1 MLKETEKIYLSLREF
16 IVGSFLVVLFLG
28 LCSCQSLSNIS
39 QINNTTVTPN
49 SKKKCPNIPSGSLT
63 NPEAINIDGQTVQK
77 TGRISSDND
86 MGFLFQGKQGQKLSY
101 SSNDNDKLCVWVY
114 TPDNK
119 IFSGVELPVNGTYIV
134 HLASLEKATTFK
146 IEMKL
151 SNPNTETTK
160 TSISSISQQKAV
172 NLIQKYLEAKKEMFA
187 PPYNRRIIAGIATE
201 EFSQKALGA
210 IDWLERNGAYY
221 RYQVQKID
229 SVEEFVSEGNTVAI
243 KVKITEDYTLY
254 NSDGS
259 IDNSSSNF
267 RTLTVIYNMKLTNG
281 NLKIYASKII

>member
-1 MLKETEKIYLSLREF
+1 MLKEAEKIYLSLKEF
-16 IVGSFLVVLFLG
+16 KVGSFLVVLFLG
-28 LCSCQSLSNIS
+28 LCSCQSLSDIS
-39 QINNTTVTPN
+39 QE
-49 SKKKCPNIPSGSLT
+49 KCPNIPSGSLT
-63 NPEAINIDGQTVQK
+63 NPEAINIDGKTFQK
-77 TGRISSDND
+77 TGTISSDND
-86 MGFLFQGKQGQKLSY
+86 MGFVFQGKQGQKLSY

-119 IFSGVELPVNGTYIV
+119 IFSGVELPVNGTYAI
-134 HLASLEKATTFK
+134 HLASLEKTTTFE

-151 SNPNTETTK
+151 SNPKTETTK

>member
-16 IVGSFLVVLFLG
+16 QVRSFLVVLFFG
-28 LCSCQSLSNIS
+28 LCSCQSPSDIS
-39 QINNTTVTPN
+39 QE
-49 SKKKCPNIPSGSLT
+49 KCPNIPSGSLT
-63 NPEAINIDGQTVQK
+63 NPEAINIDGKTFQK
-77 TGRISSDND
+77 TGTISSDND
-86 MGFLFQGKQGQKLSY
+86 MGFVFQGKQGQRLSY

-146 IEMKL
+146 IEMQL
-151 SNPNTETTK
+151 SA
-160 TSISSISQQKAV
+160 SQQKAV
-172 NLIQKYLEAKKEMFA
+172 NLIKKYLEAKKEMFA
-187 PPYNRRIIAGIATE
+187 PPYNRQILAEIATN
-201 EFSQKALGA
+201 EFYNKTVGA
-210 IDWLERNGAYY
+210 IDWLERNSAYY
-221 RYQVQKID
+221 RYNTQKIE
-229 SVEEFVSEGNTVAI
+229 SVEEFVSDANTATI

-267 RTLTVIYNMKLTNG
+267 KTLTVIYNMRLTNG
-281 NLKIYASKII
+281 HLKIYAPKIVE

>member
-1 MLKETEKIYLSLREF
+1 MLKEGEKIYLSLREF
-16 IVGSFLVVLFLG
+16 QVRSFLVVLFFG
-28 LCSCQSLSNIS
+28 LCSCQSPSDIS
-39 QINNTTVTPN
+39 QE
-49 SKKKCPNIPSGSLT
+49 KCPNIPSGSLT
-63 NPEAINIDGQTVQK
+63 NPEAINIDGKTFQK
-77 TGRISSDND
+77 TGTISSDND
-86 MGFLFQGKQGQKLSY
+86 MGFVFQGKQGQRLSY

-119 IFSGVELPVNGTYIV
+119 IFSGVELPVNGTYAI
-134 HLASLEKATTFK
+134 HLASLEKTTTFE

-151 SNPNTETTK
+151 SNPKTETTK

-172 NLIQKYLEAKKEMFA
+172 NLIQKYLEAKKEMYA
-187 PPYNRRIIAGIATE
+187 PPYNRQILAGIATE

>member
-1 MLKETEKIYLSLREF
+1 MLKEGEKIYLSLREF
-16 IVGSFLVVLFLG
+16 QVRSFLVVLFFG
-28 LCSCQSLSNIS
+28 LCSCQSPSDIS
-39 QINNTTVTPN
+39 QE
-49 SKKKCPNIPSGSLT
+49 KCPNIPSGSLT
-63 NPEAINIDGQTVQK
+63 NPEAINIDGKTFQK
-77 TGRISSDND
+77 TGTISSDND
-86 MGFLFQGKQGQKLSY
+86 MGFVFQGKQGQKLSVW
-101 SSNDNDKLCVWVY
+101 SSNDNEKLCIWVY

-119 IFSGVELPVNGTYIV
+119 IFSGVELPVNGTYAI
-134 HLASLEKATTFK
+134 HLASLEKTTTFE

-151 SNPNTETTK
+151 SNPKTETTK

-201 EFSQKALGA
+201 EFSQKAFGA

-267 RTLTVIYNMKLTNG
+267 RTLTVVYNMKLTNG

>member
-49 SKKKCPNIPSGSLT
+49 SKKKCPNIPSGSLA
-63 NPEAINIDGQTVQK
+63 NPEGINIDGQTVQK

-146 IEMKL
+146 IEMQL
-151 SNPNTETTK
+151 SA
-160 TSISSISQQKAV
+160 SQQKAV
-172 NLIQKYLEAKKEMFA
+172 NLIEKYLEAKKEMFA

-267 RTLTVIYNMKLTNG
+267 RTLTVIYNMRLTNG
-281 NLKIYASKII
+281 HLKIYAPKIVE

>member
-1 MLKETEKIYLSLREF
+1 MLKEGEKIYLSLREF
-16 IVGSFLVVLFLG
+16 QVRSFLVVLFFG
-28 LCSCQSLSNIS
+28 LCSCQSPSDIS
-39 QINNTTVTPN
+39 QE
-49 SKKKCPNIPSGSLT
+49 KCPNIPSGSLT
-63 NPEAINIDGQTVQK
+63 NPEAINIDGKTFQK
-77 TGRISSDND
+77 TGTISSDND
-86 MGFLFQGKQGQKLSY
+86 MGFVFQGKQGQKLRY
-101 SSNDNDKLCVWVY
+101 SSNDNEKLCIWVY

-119 IFSGVELPVNGTYIV
+119 IFSGVELPVNGTYAI
-134 HLASLEKATTFK
+134 HLASLEKTTTFE

-151 SNPNTETTK
+151 SNPKTETTK

-267 RTLTVIYNMKLTNG
+267 RTLTVVYNMKLTNG

>member
-1 MLKETEKIYLSLREF
+1 MLKEGEKIYLSLREF
-16 IVGSFLVVLFLG
+16 QVRSFLVVLFFG
-28 LCSCQSLSNIS
+28 LCSCQSPSDIS
-39 QINNTTVTPN
+39 QE
-49 SKKKCPNIPSGSLT
+49 KCPNIPSGSLT
-63 NPEAINIDGQTVQK
+63 NPEAINIDGKTFQK
-77 TGRISSDND
+77 TGTISSDND
-86 MGFLFQGKQGQKLSY
+86 MGFVFQGKQGQKLSY

-119 IFSGVELPVNGTYIV
+119 IFSGVELPVNGTYAI
-134 HLASLEKATTFK
+134 HLASLEKTTTFE

-151 SNPNTETTK
+151 SNPKTETTK

>member
-1 MLKETEKIYLSLREF
+1 MLKEAEKIYLSLKEF
-16 IVGSFLVVLFLG
+16 KVGSFLVVLFLG
-28 LCSCQSLSNIS
+28 LCSCQSLSDIS
-39 QINNTTVTPN
+39 QE
-49 SKKKCPNIPSGSLT
+49 KCPNIPSGSLT
-63 NPEAINIDGQTVQK
+63 NPEAINIDGKTFQK
-77 TGRISSDND
+77 TGTISSDND
-86 MGFLFQGKQGQKLSY
+86 MGFVFQGKQGQKLRY
-101 SSNDNDKLCVWVY
+101 SSNDNEKLCIWVY

-119 IFSGVELPVNGTYIV
+119 IFSGVELPVNGTYAI
-134 HLASLEKATTFK
+134 HLASLEKTTTFE

-151 SNPNTETTK
+151 SNPKTETTK
-160 TSISSISQQKAV
+160 TAISSISQQKAV

-221 RYQVQKID
+221 RYQVQKIE
-229 SVEEFVSEGNTVAI
+229 SVEGFVSQGNTAAI

-267 RTLTVIYNMKLTNG
+267 RTLTVVYNMKLTNG

>member
-1 MLKETEKIYLSLREF
+1 MLKEAEKIYLSLKEF
-16 IVGSFLVVLFLG
+16 KVGSFLVVLFLG
-28 LCSCQSLSNIS
+28 LCSCQSLSDIS
-39 QINNTTVTPN
+39 QE
-49 SKKKCPNIPSGSLT
+49 KCPNIPSGSLT
-63 NPEAINIDGQTVQK
+63 NPEAINIDGKTFQK
-77 TGRISSDND
+77 TATISSDND
-86 MGFLFQGKQGQKLSY
+86 MGFVFQGKQGQRLSY

-119 IFSGVELPVNGTYIV
+119 IFSGVELPVSGTYAI
-134 HLASLEKATTFK
+134 HLASLEKTTTFE

-151 SNPNTETTK
+151 SNPKTETTK

-172 NLIQKYLEAKKEMFA
+172 NLIQKYLEAKKEMYA
-187 PPYNRRIIAGIATE
+187 PPYNRQILAGISTN
-201 EFSQKALGA
+201 EFYKKAVGA
-210 IDWLERNGAYY
+210 INWLESNGAYY
-221 RYQVQKID
+221 RYQVQKIE
-229 SVEEFVSEGNTVAI
+229 SVEGFVSQGNTAAI

>member
-1 MLKETEKIYLSLREF
+1 
-16 IVGSFLVVLFLG
+16 
-28 LCSCQSLSNIS
+28 
-39 QINNTTVTPN
+39 
-49 SKKKCPNIPSGSLT
+49 LT
-63 NPEAINIDGQTVQK
+63 NPEAINIDGKTFQK
-77 TGRISSDND
+77 TGTISSDND
-86 MGFLFQGKQGQKLSY
+86 MGFVFQGKQGQKLRY
-101 SSNDNDKLCVWVY
+101 SSNDNEKLCIWVY

-119 IFSGVELPVNGTYIV
+119 IFSGVELPVNGTYAI
-134 HLASLEKATTFK
+134 HLASLEKTTTFE

-151 SNPNTETTK
+151 SNPKTETTK

-172 NLIQKYLEAKKEMFA
+172 NLIQKYLEAKKEMYA
-187 PPYNRRIIAGIATE
+187 PPYNRQILAGISTN
-201 EFSQKALGA
+201 EFYKKAVGA
-210 IDWLERNGAYY
+210 INWLESNGAYY

>member
-1 MLKETEKIYLSLREF
+1 MLKEGEKIYLSLREF
-16 IVGSFLVVLFLG
+16 QVRSFLVVLFFG
-28 LCSCQSLSNIS
+28 LCSCQSPSDIS
-39 QINNTTVTPN
+39 QE
-49 SKKKCPNIPSGSLT
+49 KCPNIPSGSLT
-63 NPEAINIDGQTVQK
+63 NPEAINIDGKTFQK
-77 TGRISSDND
+77 TGTISSDND
-86 MGFLFQGKQGQKLSY
+86 MGFVFQGKQGQRLSY

-119 IFSGVELPVNGTYIV
+119 IFSGVELPVNGTYAI
-134 HLASLEKATTFK
+134 HLASLEKTTTFE

-151 SNPNTETTK
+151 SNPKTETTK

>member
-1 MLKETEKIYLSLREF
+1 MLKEAEKNYFSLREF
-16 IVGSFLVVLFLG
+16 QVRSFLVVLFLG
-28 LCSCQSLSNIS
+28 LCSCQSDSLSDIS
-39 QINNTTVTPN
+39 QE
-49 SKKKCPNIPSGSLT
+49 KCPNIPSGSLT

-77 TGRISSDND
+77 TGNISSDND
-86 MGFLFQGKQGQKLSY
+86 RGFMFQGKQGQKLKY
-101 SSNDNDKLCVWVY
+101 SSNDNDKLCIWVY

-134 HLASLEKATTFK
+134 HLASLEKTTTFE

-151 SNPNTETTK
+151 SDPKTETTEK
-160 TSISSISQQKAV
+160 SISNISRQKAV
-172 NLIQKYLEAKKEMFA
+172 NLIQKYLDAKKEMFA
-187 PPYNRRIIAGIATE
+187 PPYNRQILARIGTN
-201 EFSQKALGA
+201 EFYQKAVGA

-221 RYQVQKID
+221 RYQVQKIE
-229 SVEEFVSEGNTVAI
+229 SVEGFVSQGNTVAI

-267 RTLTVIYNMKLTNG
+267 RTLTVIYNMRLTNG

>member
-49 SKKKCPNIPSGSLT
+49 SKKKCPNIPSGSLA
-63 NPEAINIDGQTVQK
+63 NPEGINIDGQTVQK
-77 TGRISSDND
+77 TGKISSDND

-146 IEMKL
+146 IEMQL
-151 SNPNTETTK
+151 SA
-160 TSISSISQQKAV
+160 SQQKAV
-172 NLIQKYLEAKKEMFA
+172 NLIKKYLEAKKEMFA

>member
-146 IEMKL
+146 IEMQL
-151 SNPNTETTK
+151 SA
-160 TSISSISQQKAV
+160 SQQKAV
-172 NLIQKYLEAKKEMFA
+172 NLIKKYLEAKKEMFA

>member
-1 MLKETEKIYLSLREF
+1 MLKEGEKIYLSLREF
-16 IVGSFLVVLFLG
+16 QVRSFLVVLFFG
-28 LCSCQSLSNIS
+28 LCSCQSPSDIS
-39 QINNTTVTPN
+39 QE
-49 SKKKCPNIPSGSLT
+49 KCPNIPSGSLT
-63 NPEAINIDGQTVQK
+63 NPEAINIDGKTFQK
-77 TGRISSDND
+77 TGTISSDND
-86 MGFLFQGKQGQKLSY
+86 MGFVFQGKQGQKLRY
-101 SSNDNDKLCVWVY
+101 SSNDNEKLCIWVY

-119 IFSGVELPVNGTYIV
+119 IFSGVELPVNGTYAI
-134 HLASLEKATTFK
+134 HLASLEKTTTFE

-151 SNPNTETTK
+151 SNPKTETTK

-267 RTLTVIYNMKLTNG
+267 KTLTVIYNMRLTNG
-281 NLKIYASKII
+281 HLKIYAPKIVE

>member
-1 MLKETEKIYLSLREF
+1 MLKEGEKIYLSLREF
-16 IVGSFLVVLFLG
+16 QVRSFLVVLFFG
-28 LCSCQSLSNIS
+28 LCSCQSPSDIS
-39 QINNTTVTPN
+39 QE
-49 SKKKCPNIPSGSLT
+49 KCPNIPSGSLT
-63 NPEAINIDGQTVQK
+63 NPEAINIDGKTFQK
-77 TGRISSDND
+77 TGTISSDND
-86 MGFLFQGKQGQKLSY
+86 MGFVFQGKQGQKLRY
-101 SSNDNDKLCVWVY
+101 SSNDNEKLCIWVY

-119 IFSGVELPVNGTYIV
+119 IFSGVELPVNGTYAI
-134 HLASLEKATTFK
+134 HLASLEKTTTFE

-151 SNPNTETTK
+151 SNPKTETTK

>member
-1 MLKETEKIYLSLREF
+1 MLKEGEKIYLSLREF
-16 IVGSFLVVLFLG
+16 QVRSFLVVLFFG
-28 LCSCQSLSNIS
+28 LCSCQSPSDIS
-39 QINNTTVTPN
+39 QE
-49 SKKKCPNIPSGSLT
+49 KCPNIPSGSLT
-63 NPEAINIDGQTVQK
+63 NPEAINIDGKTFQK
-77 TGRISSDND
+77 TGTISSDND
-86 MGFLFQGKQGQKLSY
+86 MGFVFQGKQGQKLSY

-119 IFSGVELPVNGTYIV
+119 IFSGVELPVNGTYAI
-134 HLASLEKATTFK
+134 HLASLEKTTTFE

-151 SNPNTETTK
+151 SNPKTETTK

-172 NLIQKYLEAKKEMFA
+172 NLIQKYLEAKKEMYA
-187 PPYNRRIIAGIATE
+187 PPYNRQILAGISTN
-201 EFSQKALGA
+201 EFYKKAVGA
-210 IDWLERNGAYY
+210 INWLESNGAYY
-221 RYQVQKID
+221 RYQVQKIE
-229 SVEEFVSEGNTVAI
+229 SVEGFVSQGNTAAI

-267 RTLTVIYNMKLTNG
+267 RTLTVVYNMKLTNG